1 MGQSSKIWDRAVS
14 CGTDKSH
21 VGNRRLM
28 WNKVQSDMGKNSLM
42 WDIAVSF
49 RTKNNFVGQ
58 SIVMWER
65 AVS

>member
-1 MGQSSKIWDRAVS
+1 MWDRQVS
-14 CGTDKSH
+14 CGRKKYFA
-21 VGNRRLM
+21 GQKRLM